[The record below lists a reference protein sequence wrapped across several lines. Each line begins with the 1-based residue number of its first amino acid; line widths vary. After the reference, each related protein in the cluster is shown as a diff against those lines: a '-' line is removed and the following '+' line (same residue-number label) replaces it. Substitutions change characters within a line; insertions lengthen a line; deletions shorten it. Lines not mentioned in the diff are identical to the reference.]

1 MKTPETDEIDTA
13 PEQWRSQCLVARI
26 QRDEAIKSADK
37 ARAYKRVLKE
47 ENARLRL
54 ELGKALKSLE
64 NVNVLAP
71 AGEKTQPTN
80 SDVYKPID

>member
-64 NVNVLAP
+64 NAQVDLPPNGKP
-71 AGEKTQPTN
+71 NFKK
-80 SDVYKPID
+80 DVPGG